1 MALTAVLATIPSGP
15 YINGYA
21 VIPIVVVLLIWAFL
35 LSWIDKDAPACRL
48 PRQLIN
54 AGLLGG
60 LVLAFIILLM
70 APLGLAI
77 GLVVFIGIM
86 LLEVGGYLGLR
97 YKKVG
102 LADIV
107 DDLKEMVQTKGKKK
121 QKDIKAAAGQ
131 IVIISKAGVPMTAPD
146 PSVPERGQFDAAQ
159 LFLGDATRRGAERI
173 DLVSSSDGAAVSYI
187 VDGFVHQGPTMD
199 RAAAAGAVN
208 YLKFA
213 AALDVSEKRKPQT
226 GVFKTSLNGTKREM
240 QLNTRGSSSG
250 ESMTVIADPKRRHP
264 FTLDM
269 LGFSPEQL
277 ETVRATIKEMGGL
290 VLLAAPPRNGLTA
303 LEYAIVRGHD
313 AFLQHIL
320 TVERST
326 EADLE
331 GVTQNT
337 LPTSATPAEEAK
349 QVTWV
354 VSQEPDV
361 VLMASIED
369 SNSARDL
376 AGYAENPA
384 KRVYVG
390 LRSGSALEALRHWR
404 KLVGDDNL
412 VANSLRLII
421 AARTVRVLCPA
432 CKIGYTPDP
441 TLLKKLN
448 MDPARVK
455 TLYQAR
461 TTPARD
467 SKGNPIPCEECND
480 LAFKGR
486 SGVYELLVV
495 DDEMKQLILNNG
507 TESQIKNTFR
517 KQRGHYL
524 QEMALELVEQG
535 TTSVA
540 EVQRV
545 MRPPETTAKKS

>member
-1 MALTAVLATIPSGP
+1 MAI
-15 YINGYA
+15 
-21 VIPIVVVLLIWAFL
+21 LLIWAFL
-35 LSWIDKDAPACRL
+35 LSWIDKDSVECRL
-48 PRQLIN
+48 PRQAIN
-54 AGLLGG
+54 SGLLGG
-60 LVLAFIILLM
+60 LVLAFIILVT
-70 APLGLAI
+70 APLGLAV
-77 GLVVFIGIM
+77 GLAVFFGIM
-86 LLEVGGYLGLR
+86 LVEVGGYLGLR

-102 LADIV
+102 LSDIM
-107 DDLKEMVQTKGKKK
+107 DELKEMVQTKGKKK

-131 IVIISKAGVPMTAPD
+131 VVIINKAGVPMSAPD
-146 PSVPERGQFDAAQ
+146 PSVPERSQYDAAQ
-159 LFLGDATRRGAERI
+159 LFLGDGLRKGAERI
-173 DLVSSSDGAAVSYI
+173 DLVTSSDGASVSYT

-199 RAAAAGAVN
+199 RSSASGAVN
-208 YLKFA
+208 YLKFVTQ
-213 AALDVSEKRKPQT
+213 LDVSEKRKPQA
-226 GVFKTSLNGTKREM
+226 GIFKTSLNGSKREM

-250 ESMTVIADPKRRHP
+250 ESMTVIADPKKRHP
-264 FTLDM
+264 LTLDM
-269 LGFSPEQL
+269 LGFSAEQL
-277 ETVRATIKEMGGL
+277 DTVRKTITDMGGL
-290 VLLAAPPRNGLTA
+290 VLLAAPPRSGLTG
-303 LEYAIVRGHD
+303 LEYGIIRGHD

-320 TVERST
+320 TIERAT

-337 LPTSATPAEEAK
+337 LPTAATPAEEAK

-361 VLMASIED
+361 ILMASIED

-376 AGYAENPA
+376 AGFAENPA

-421 AARTVRVLCPA
+421 AARTVRILCEA

-467 SKGNPIPCEECND
+467 AKGNPVPCEACND

-486 SGVYELLVV
+486 SGVYELLLV
-495 DDEMKQLILNNG
+495 DDEMKQLIVNNG
-507 TESQIKNTFR
+507 TESQIKNAFR
-517 KQRGHYL
+517 KQRGRYL

-535 TTSVA
+535 LTSVN

-545 MRPPETTAKKS
+545 LRPAEAAAKKS